1 MSAGLKVLV
10 ERGLVERGPEGRGT
24 YRLGGYDPADYA
36 TERVSGEASG
46 GSVIRLLSR
55 PGQSDVDTSGGS
67 KVVYEK

>member
-1 MSAGLKVLV
+1 VKTLEAEASGGARV
-10 ERGLVERGPEGRGT
+10 E
-24 YRLGGYDPADYA
+24 ADA

-55 PGQSDVDTSGGS
+55 PGQSDVEASGGS

>member
-1 MSAGLKVLV
+1 V
-10 ERGLVERGPEGRGT
+10 E
-24 YRLGGYDPADYA
+24 ADA

-55 PGQSDVDTSGGS
+55 PGQSNVDTSGGS